1 MYVVLQVSKCK
12 GYSVSRDLCVENFA
26 CSINCGCISCP
37 LCSINVLLNHV
48 EFDWRFY
55 ILCMFHFFDEVWD
68 MFVESRRWM
77 EMGR

>member
-1 MYVVLQVSKCK
+1 M
-12 GYSVSRDLCVENFA
+12 
-26 CSINCGCISCP
+26 SCP
-37 LCSINVLLNHV
+37 LCSMNVLLNQV

-68 MFVESRRWM
+68 MFVESLWWM